1 MKKSNEAPNQD
12 YKKAIKDY
20 LLSIEE
26 MEKLAKKDP
35 ELYAPNL
42 ALDCKCLGNVYNE
55 IEDYENAES
64 YLDVAIKLYQELA
77 KQDPQEYEQFLATSY
92 RDIAFVYGN
101 MDDNDKAEKYHFLA
115 HELFEKVVKSHEDYK
130 PKETPVYHLC
140 LYAKNKTNLKMHG
153 VSKVD
158 FLRRVKEEDFEER
171 NGTPDSSIL
180 A

>member
-42 ALDCKCLGNVYNE
+42 ALDCKRLGNVYKK
-55 IEDYENAES
+55 IEDYEKAES

-77 KQDPQEYEQFLATSY
+77 KKDPQEYEKFLATSY
-92 RDIAFVYGN
+92 RDMAFVYGN
-101 MDDNDKAEKYHFLA
+101 MDDNDMQ
-115 HELFEKVVKSHEDYK
+115 
-130 PKETPVYHLC
+130 
-140 LYAKNKTNLKMHG
+140 KNIIFWQMSYLK
-153 VSKVD
+153 
-158 FLRRVKEEDFEER
+158 R
-171 NGTPDSSIL
+171 
-180 A
+180 